1 MTFLI
6 NFQKRFCSVRGAY
19 CLLQISFVSILGMVI
34 NNRKCSGKKN
44 KHVYSQDMCSKGA
57 RIEKFCHFFFH
68 IFDILLLFMSLL

>member
-44 KHVYSQDMCSKGA
+44 KHVYSQDMCSKGVQICDLSFYPMISM
-57 RIEKFCHFFFH
+57 RIAV
-68 IFDILLLFMSLL
+68 